1 MNLMPR
7 TPEPLSPD
15 APPLLANGDRMNQ
28 AEFHRRYQAYPD
40 DEKFELVGGIV
51 YMASP
56 LRYPHGT
63 YHLKLGTLLDLYATG
78 TPGVEGAD
86 NATTIL
92 GEESEPQPD
101 LLLRIVWECG
111 GQSQVNSDKYLEGA
125 PELLAEI
132 AYSSRSI
139 DLNQKKDDYQ
149 KAGVLEY
156 LVLSIEDEKL
166 FWFHFPSGQSIVP
179 DRRGVSRS
187 LVFPGLW
194 IHGVALLALDA
205 RKYQRALQQGL
216 KSRDHAAFVKRLKSA
231 RRQQPPSS
239 SSS

>member
-1 MNLMPR
+1 MKTVQTARARSLDNGR
-7 TPEPLSPD
+7 
-15 APPLLANGDRMNQ
+15 PLLENGDRMSQ
-28 AEFHRRYQAYPD
+28 AEFHRRYKAHPG

-56 LRYPHGT
+56 LRYPHAT
-63 YHLKLGTLLDLYATG
+63 YHLKLGTLLDLYAIA

-101 LLLRIVWECG
+101 LLLRIVQECG
-111 GQSQVNSDKYLEGA
+111 GQSRVGPEKYLEGA

-132 AYSSRSI
+132 AHSSRSI
-139 DLNQKKDDYQ
+139 DLNQKKEDYQ

-156 LVLSIEDEKL
+156 LVLSVEDEQL
-166 FWFHFPSGQSIVP
+166 FWFHFPSSTSLLP
-179 DRRGVSRS
+179 DRQGVFQS

-194 IHGVALLALDA
+194 IHGEGLLALDA
-205 RKYQRALQQGL
+205 PKFHAILHKGL
-216 KSRDHAAFVKRLKSA
+216 KSRGHSAFA
-231 RRQQPPSS
+231 RRLEQTRRSS
-239 SSS
+239 